1 MRCGFVSS
9 ANRMQFQFAFRGGS
23 TPINTRLIV
32 CDICLDDLDNQQ
44 SLLVIPPDPPAM
56 FNTNPENYAVDETN
70 WLATSDGDIL
80 TTESDIPITT
90 NIPNP
95 DDDANTTLLL
105 SSISYPAGSVVAV
118 YLDILNSGVSV
129 LEQITGSATR
139 TNVGPDLETGADNIA
154 VNTDT
159 ITVTSSCENTV
170 NASHVALYSAA
181 TAGTLLASGSL
192 GTEPLT
198 IVKGFVIQFN
208 AQGLTVDLN

>member
-70 WLATSDGDIL
+70 WLATEDGNIL
-80 TTESDIPITT
+80 TTESGVPLTT

-95 DDDANTTLLL
+95 DDDANTTLLI
-105 SSISYPAGSVVAV
+105 SSISYPSGSVAAV

-129 LEQITGSATR
+129 LAQITGSATR
-139 TNVGPDLETGADNIA
+139 TNVSSDLAVDMFNVATNPD
-154 VNTDT
+154 V
-159 ITVTSSCENTV
+159 ITVTESCDSTV
-170 NASHVALYSAA
+170 NATTIALYSAA

-198 IVKGFVIQFN
+198 IVQGFVVQFN
-208 AQGLTVDLN
+208 SLGLSIDLN